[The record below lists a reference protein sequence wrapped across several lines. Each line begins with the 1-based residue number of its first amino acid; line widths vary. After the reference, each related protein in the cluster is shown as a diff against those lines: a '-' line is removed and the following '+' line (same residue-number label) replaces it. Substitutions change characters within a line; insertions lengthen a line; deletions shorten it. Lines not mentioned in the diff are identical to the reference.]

1 MSPTSSSSTIY
12 DHLMINFH
20 QQPKIFIRNNAISSN
35 TSYDLS
41 NKLNSSNSKSNCN
54 NLLISRKPKSIPPD
68 REQRPKRRY
77 TITDVTMPEPIVS
90 CSVSNQAYDKAIIKK
105 PSTPSNISSVSKEI
119 NSTRFHSPLSN
130 NIQNKQMDFR
140 PLIINGRRRFTTIT
154 STSPMIIVKKKS
166 PSPMNNISSEQK
178 QLRRSIP
185 VNITSTPIVVSAVI
199 TSSVSSSS
207 PSSPSATSTNVGTIS
222 VPIQVIK
229 TQKNN
234 QDNNNNSIS
243 TANKTNERQKGYR
256 YVPKQLR
263 QVKSTI
269 TNENVQNDQLSSLL
283 VNDDDNG
290 SARMFS
296 SSSAVGNGN
305 SHNSAMMMDSN
316 VLRLIRR
323 YDPIAASAICIRG
336 RRSLESSRRGL
347 HEDNGKLNSSLTS
360 SVSSA
365 SCSFLPQRTPI
376 FTSSHEDNYSVK
388 QPLTPRLQHQ
398 QTIYE
403 HDGSQSSSSLHRGNS
418 VRPILKYTPP
428 ISRTDLNFQSKKTK
442 PLSKALSI
450 EIEPHVPPPLTT
462 VSNENTISCQPL
474 ITTGTKR
481 VCAAISKSEWDLR
494 SQIDPC
500 SNNVPSSPS
509 TFPVRP
515 PSPHTIIN
523 QQQEKESYQALV
535 DRNQCSIGTKT
546 NNEEDE
552 DISGIRECSSFNTTG
567 SCIEKLKQI
576 FNTKASLDLTTSS
589 TNKQSQLDDSIETNL
604 NRHLNT
610 TGTNKNE
617 TDLPSVTSPIVQK
630 KSNKN
635 SIESQTHTI
644 SSDSLIKPTIINQE
658 GTPTTS
664 PLLKRPVLKSQK
676 ASDSTDSLNRS
687 NSSSL
692 MPSSEL
698 SYDAYRFRR
707 LNEHDQMTRTR
718 LRNVAKVEPYSINT
732 NMVRPLYQS
741 SSSKLMA
748 TTIMA
753 QSQSRTALNSMGNT
767 STNSSTSSAA
777 SLSGTIRHPN
787 VRDSDFLVPN
797 PAYSTP
803 PPPQLSHTC
812 HPPSTSS
819 SLATPLTTSMLLSE
833 SLSHGS
839 PRRLPNTSNPSL
851 FNAHSNSLASSVNN
865 SKQRY
870 QSSTQPDLH
879 SGKNIYSPS
888 MYRNGLGTTT
898 VNKSNNYEEFDNYT
912 PLTSYHY
919 RPKEHASSTT
929 AINSSLTNSHHQS
942 QGLICVPQIEQ
953 PQHERLNNGQQ
964 QQQQPRRR
972 FQRRKQMKRSKSAD
986 LYQEPTSISSKSQNN
1001 DNSCFFPSTTNNES
1015 NRYHHQQS
1023 RSRDLIGGGGG
1034 GRGEGDGNLS
1044 PSSSSSSLSTA
1055 NTEHVN
1061 RASLLRY
1068 KSLDSMTFNN
1078 RTASLHGKNSN
1089 RRNLSKPT
1097 NADFDSD
1104 DSICGIPKPRKLCS
1118 GSKDALKSEKI
1129 FLGSS
1134 LPGKNRSI
1142 SAQAI
1147 SVRDIVNSVTSTGI
1161 TNSIRKDEITIDQ
1174 IDLLVETSPS
1184 IPLSPVI
1191 ITTTTTT
1198 AAAAAADIKN
1208 GRLNIMEREQQSG
1221 SSFGESQFY
1230 ARTPITPTTKRYD
1243 FIYQKSDETYS
1254 APIIEDTLHDAIDDL
1269 HINKDQIIGVRDMPT
1284 KIYTNWNP
1292 SYEEEY
1298 IKLPM
1303 HNQELLIVEP
1313 TDVYIQKHCPL
1324 ETKRATTKISS
1335 NTIISHAFQ
1344 SPQSFYVESEFRNEK
1359 LAKPSLIR
1367 PLKSSIEKIQH
1378 EFDDNNDPS
1387 TSNTNRSVHLP
1398 IDKHRSLSEIIRKRN
1413 SKYKVEDYKRSFQKF
1428 HTFDEQESEYQRP
1441 LTSSKSEHAL
1451 SSHQISI
1458 SNGSPKEIKRLT
1470 KTKSVDLPCEYNKET
1485 EISMEKSEPNTSS
1498 NDFEQ
1503 NISNENSKL
1512 KEKMNVAAARN
1523 LFETFS
1529 KDVQSGHRLTRSKS
1543 FKQENSSFLY
1553 NEIKSPPL
1561 TKPYSSERHRSK
1573 TENIVLI
1580 PTEIDEISVE
1590 HSGDSFGDDTSKL
1603 TFKEKMILFNKSK
1616 NSGLA
1621 LSSSLKANRNRL
1633 TQPITAEEV
1642 HAAEDLSA
1650 EPSPSPTPNSKRLS
1664 TTITTSPIVNENALL
1679 HDNSLSLSLNSSSED
1694 SFLPIILT
1702 LETNILQENRFDDE
1716 HVKHL
1721 SMHNTDDTTMLSTE
1735 EAENMIPVSK
1745 RLEQLKTHGENEWK
1759 KRIKSPNDANEFTV
1773 EGKLRQAGKVST
1785 LTEEEKPIPT
1795 TARRGPTLKYNAKK
1809 TNNDQKQR
1817 AKTVDVVRLKTESIV
1832 KNKDTIDISPSNN
1845 KSNEITSKKSTNN
1858 NNVISILKSDR
1869 VSVLKPDDHLDDF
1882 FADTKKNLPNE
1893 STVQLNTD
1901 DLNHIAE
1908 NTVRLQ
1914 SQPTRVRPPRR
1925 QQQGNKN
1932 PLRQIQATIPTADE
1946 YTEVHTNL
1954 SEQEVRRLKRAQIA
1968 ENAGLAQEALAAL
1981 AATENFAE
1989 INLRKIDRSALATF
2003 GFEPYKDLMLIL
2015 IKGRRHCSLRL
2026 VSPSY
2031 ESMNE
2036 GDCYLLITPSKVF
2049 AWLGRYANALE
2060 KAKTM
2065 DIIDFLKQHRD
2076 FGLRSEVKYFV
2087 LDHAN
2092 DDTENDIHAEF
2103 ADILRTHHNEFKTI
2117 DHSIDDDFYEA
2128 NIMELNRVYR
2138 LDNDMLLPLDDFCF
2152 RSLSI
2157 KILDSNDVF
2166 VFDFGSELYVWNGK
2180 HADKNKRNMGLQLA
2194 QQIWNDSYDF
2204 SECLIN
2210 PFDPLDE
2217 KNDVTTQK
2225 GTKRPAW
2232 CIFGKQNQ
2240 NVETLLFKGK
2250 FYDWP
2255 GDLKE
2260 LKPIN
2265 DAANSVNRIPS
2276 ARRPPSIVEMLKPA
2290 DVNKMLIKQD
2300 IPVNMILEQ
2309 ASLGRGKHWYDP
2321 IELRGHDIQ
2330 TISLNVWH
2338 VSENERYEV
2347 SKSSYGQFHSDDV
2360 YIIRWRYKLV
2370 ASGFH
2375 SITTGKASVR
2385 KTDTGRDRVAYLIWQ
2400 GVNASPNEKG
2410 ISALMTVFLDEEKG
2424 PHIHVIQ
2431 EREEATF
2438 IQLFDGT
2445 FTIHMGKR
2453 NQSKERK
2460 SHWRLYV
2467 FLGEIEVENHWWELP
2482 IDSTNLRSR
2491 TSFLFIDNVK
2501 NIMLLWH
2508 GCGTTDEQRFL
2519 ANKSA
2524 MKLREKRPEEFHFN
2538 CEREDIEFCEIQ
2550 EGDEID
2556 LFWTAMN
2563 ERTQQRKY
2571 YSLLNARSNQKLT
2584 ATMRIF
2590 HLSSLHGPF
2599 VAQELL
2605 YPLRSPDHI
2614 AAFPFTQ
2621 ADLYE
2626 LHQPALCLIDTDK
2639 ELYIW
2644 QGWNDLSD
2652 DELDIQLN
2660 NANLQAGCP
2669 RDMRFTAERRCAF
2682 RTAVEYCKAKPGST
2696 TVDLTC
2702 SIVYAGL
2709 EPIDFINLFPK
2720 WTVNMKARQQNQLD
2734 GKNLNQKDSVSDI
2747 LQHLCREQYS
2757 LEELRTHP
2765 LPEGVDPSKIEFY
2778 LSDDDFQ
2785 KEFRMTKDEFYA
2797 LPYWKQ
2803 TNIKKPLGFF

>member
-1104 DSICGIPKPRKLCS
+1104 DSICGIPKPRKTNGRLCS

-1664 TTITTSPIVNENALL
+1664 TTITTSPI
-1679 HDNSLSLSLNSSSED
+1679 
-1694 SFLPIILT
+1694 
-1702 LETNILQENRFDDE
+1702 
-1716 HVKHL
+1716 
-1721 SMHNTDDTTMLSTE
+1721 DDTTMLSTE

>member
-1664 TTITTSPIVNENALL
+1664 TTITTSPI
-1679 HDNSLSLSLNSSSED
+1679 
-1694 SFLPIILT
+1694 
-1702 LETNILQENRFDDE
+1702 
-1716 HVKHL
+1716 
-1721 SMHNTDDTTMLSTE
+1721 DDTTMLSTE